1 MVQNEAKQYIPFQIE
16 EVVLDHQ
23 IVSDATDE
31 MTTAMIVAAKRELVE
46 GILLAF
52 DSAGLEVTRLSVSSL
67 GLAEHARGAVAPTAL
82 LDIAPGEMDMAIV
95 ADGKLLF
102 SRSASLS
109 SAEDNTVDGKVL
121 AGEVARSFAAY
132 QNEYRGHTVTSLQ
145 VGGAGG
151 KMPGIHESLDEL
163 LEVPVTRMNGNLL
176 PAGDPDALSYTT
188 AIGVALRAD
197 GFGLNQIK
205 LIPQSRTDKKV
216 AAKRRVQGL
225 VAGLMLIA
233 AVAAG
238 LVLLAGKIS
247 EQKKER
253 TEAVTANRDLTVF

>member
-67 GLAEHARGAVAPTAL
+67 GLGEHARGAVAPTAL

-109 SAEDNTVDGKVL
+109 SAEDNTVDGKVNPT
-121 AGEVARSFAAY
+121 ARTAAC
-132 QNEYRGHTVTSLQ
+132 
-145 VGGAGG
+145 
-151 KMPGIHESLDEL
+151 
-163 LEVPVTRMNGNLL
+163 
-176 PAGDPDALSYTT
+176 
-188 AIGVALRAD
+188 
-197 GFGLNQIK
+197 
-205 LIPQSRTDKKV
+205 
-216 AAKRRVQGL
+216 RRP
-225 VAGLMLIA
+225 
-233 AVAAG
+233 
-238 LVLLAGKIS
+238 
-247 EQKKER
+247 R
-253 TEAVTANRDLTVF
+253 